1 MTGQQTGGRQRRVV
15 ISLGS
20 NLGDRLG
27 HLQAAVDLL
36 CGAGGLQ
43 CRAISPVYLTA
54 PVGGPE
60 QDDYLNA
67 VLSAETTLPA
77 GAVLSLCQQAEHARG
92 RVRAERW
99 GPRTLDADVI
109 CYDGEVSADP
119 VLTLPHPRA
128 HQRAFVLAPW
138 HDIDP
143 GAELPGRGPV
153 TALLAAAGTDGV
165 RLLPDAVLRLPPR
178 RRELP

>member
-1 MTGQQTGGRQRRVV
+1 MTAQPGPRRVV
-15 ISLGS
+15 VSLGS

-27 HLQAAVDLL
+27 NLQAAIDVL
-36 CGAGGLQ
+36 CGPGGLH
-43 CRAISPVYLTA
+43 CRAISPVYRTR

-67 VLSAETTLPA
+67 VLTAETTLQPR
-77 GAVLSLCQQAEHARG
+77 AVLGLCQQAERARG

-109 CYDGEVSADP
+109 CYGGEVSSDP
-119 VLTLPHPRA
+119 RLTLPHPRA

-138 HDIDP
+138 HDIEP
-143 GAELPGRGPV
+143 EAELPRHGPV
-153 TALLAAAGTDGV
+153 AALLAAAGTDGV
-165 RLLPDAVLRLPPR
+165 RLLPDAALHLPPR
-178 RRELP
+178 QQEREEQ